1 MTSKRAPAYRTF
13 VTPLS
18 GGDLLEPG
26 QVFPRDELLRRV
38 LSLFWRNCCGVP
50 GLARAPAPVLEFSA
64 GSTGAEP
71 KRLRV
76 RAWWILYDGI
86 VEESEGPHAERL
98 ALFFGGGGETSQLW
112 PRYEFEL
119 VETPFALKMGFH
131 LHAGIHRSSLISL
144 EALPERSVRVS
155 GREFVA
161 ESSRD

>member
-1 MTSKRAPAYRTF
+1 MTSKPSSPCRTF
-13 VTPLS
+13 ITPLS
-18 GGDLLEPG
+18 GGDLLDPG

-64 GSTGAEP
+64 GSKDDDAS
-71 KRLRV
+71 RMRV

-98 ALFFGGGGETSQLW
+98 ALFFGGETAQLW

-119 VETPFALKMGFH
+119 MEKPFAVNLGFH
-131 LHAGIHRSSLISL
+131 LHAGVHRSSRIAL
-144 EALPERSVRVS
+144 EALAERSVRVT

-161 ESSRD
+161 ES

>member
-1 MTSKRAPAYRTF
+1 MTTNPSAFRTF
-13 VTPLS
+13 ITPLS
-18 GGDLLEPG
+18 GGDLLDPD

-64 GSTGAEP
+64 GSKGDEAS
-71 KRLRV
+71 RLRV

-86 VEESEGPHAERL
+86 VEESEGPHADRL
-98 ALFFGGGGETSQLW
+98 ALFFGGGGGISQLW

-119 VETPFALKMGFH
+119 MENPFAVKLGFH
-131 LHAGIHRSSLISL
+131 LHAGVHRSSFVAL
-144 EALPERSVRVS
+144 EALPERSVRVT

-161 ESSRD
+161 ES